1 MTGMETPT
9 DSQVSGRT
17 RRQGIR
23 TLQEYIAQ
31 RSVARH
37 SCGKAIALFYR
48 ANIAILPSYVKSL
61 ANSNERHKQ
70 SVHIFRDSAPNLSG
84 VEKPPKTYKSPRAS
98 ERSASGSTRRF

>member
-1 MTGMETPT
+1 M
-9 DSQVSGRT
+9 
-17 RRQGIR
+17 
-23 TLQEYIAQ
+23 QEHIAH
-31 RSVARH
+31 SSAARH

-84 VEKPPKTYKSPRAS
+84 VEKPPKTYKSPRP
-98 ERSASGSTRRF
+98 ASGQRAALHGNFKFSIGLYYLRARGLL

>member
-1 MTGMETPT
+1 MTSFNMTGMETPT

-37 SCGKAIALFYR
+37 SCGKAIAISYP
-48 ANIAILPSYVKSL
+48 ANP
-61 ANSNERHKQ
+61 NERHKQ
-70 SVHIFRDSAPNLSG
+70 SAHIFFEIRIRICWE
-84 VEKPPKTYKSPRAS
+84 VEKAQKTQSLVVSP
-98 ERSASGSTRRF
+98 ENI